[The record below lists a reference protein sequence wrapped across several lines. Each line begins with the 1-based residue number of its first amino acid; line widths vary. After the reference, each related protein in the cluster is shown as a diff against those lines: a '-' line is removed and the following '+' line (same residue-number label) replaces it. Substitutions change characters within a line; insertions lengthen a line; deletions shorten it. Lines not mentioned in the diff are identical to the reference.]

1 MPAKNSQ
8 NGEEMLQ
15 KITEKSELFN
25 HPMLEGA
32 AVFLETVVRTV
43 FAYEHFPYDFHQIW
57 TSSTNVRDIFSLLK
71 YMVSSRYYLID
82 MQISILVLEY
92 AKFSMFKSSY

>member
-1 MPAKNSQ
+1 
-8 NGEEMLQ
+8 
-15 KITEKSELFN
+15 
-25 HPMLEGA
+25 MLEGA

-71 YMVSSRYYLID
+71 YMVSSR
-82 MQISILVLEY
+82 
-92 AKFSMFKSSY
+92 